1 MVGPHQ
7 RVRVAQQQGLTVG
20 HRGELVEVVAPPVGP
35 DVGDPVTRSRSAS
48 DVIANLG
55 RLLAIRP
62 NRVPNAVLASGLR

>member
-1 MVGPHQ
+1 
-7 RVRVAQQQGLTVG
+7 VG
-20 HRGELVEVVAPPVGP
+20 HRGELVEVVAQPVGP
-35 DVGDPVTRSRSAS
+35 DVGTGEPVTRSRSAS